1 MSNLI
6 KNELVKIFKK
16 KSAYIILIITLVF
29 IIFSNFMYKKSD
41 NTSYSSYS
49 PEMLKY
55 YEEDLAG
62 INPNDPATLSAYIE
76 TKTQIDTIE
85 LIKKYGFESWQ
96 ANIIPG
102 KLSGYIFD
110 MNEFKYS
117 SVKNEQLYNESK
129 AKYDEIVEKLDAD
142 NWRYFAQSEIDEAN
156 AQIEIQESAK
166 ANTIDQ
172 IELASIESSL
182 NYHQIVKQV
191 AQWRLDKDISYKN
204 SFLNNCLTR
213 YADYNYDIYNY
224 EHSDNHSY
232 EEKQT
237 YYETLEKLNKTR
249 YYIEN
254 NISNIRDNDNR
265 GILLNLFDNYEL
277 FILIFSI
284 MIAGAIVSDEFNKGT
299 IKLLLVRPYS
309 RLKILFA
316 KFIVCIIILLS
327 FIAVVACAQFIVGGI
342 VQGFDSTS
350 IPAIIF
356 DHNTNQIETMSI
368 MKYIVITSIA
378 KLPIYLLLMTL
389 AFACSTI
396 FTNTAVS
403 IVLPLLGYM
412 VSSLINQLAL
422 YYDIKPLLYF
432 VTPNWDLTYYLFGGL
447 PIFESLTLP
456 FSIVICFTYFMI
468 MVITTSIIF
477 KKRNI
482 KNI

>member
-6 KNELVKIFKK
+6 KNELIKIFKK
-16 KSAYIILIITLVF
+16 KSTYIILIITLAF
-29 IIFSNFMYKKSD
+29 IVFSNFMYSKSD
-41 NTSYSSYS
+41 DTSYSNYS
-49 PEMLKY
+49 PEMLIY
-55 YEEDLAG
+55 YKEALAS

-76 TKTQIDTIE
+76 TKTQVDIIE

-96 ANIIPG
+96 ANIIPK
-102 KLSGYIFD
+102 KLPGYIAD
-110 MNEFKYS
+110 MNEYEYS

-129 AKYDEIVEKLDAD
+129 AKYDEIVKKLDTD
-142 NWRYFAQSEIDEAN
+142 DWRYFAQSEIDEAN
-156 AQIEIQESAK
+156 AQIKIQENAK
-166 ANTIDQ
+166 ANTVDQ
-172 IELASIESSL
+172 IELASIESNL
-182 NYHQIVKQV
+182 NYQQVEKQV
-191 AQWRLDKDISYKN
+191 AQWRLDKNISYKN
-204 SFLNNCLTR
+204 SFLNSCLSR
-213 YADYNYDIYNY
+213 YTNYSSDVYTY

-232 EEKQT
+232 EEKQS
-237 YYETLEKLNKTR
+237 YYEILEKLNKNK

-284 MIAGAIVSDEFNKGT
+284 MIAGAIVSDEFSKGT

-316 KFIVCIIILLS
+316 KFIVCIIVLLT
-327 FIAVVACAQFIVGGI
+327 FIAFVACAQFIVGGI

-350 IPAIIF
+350 IPAIIYN
-356 DHNTNQIETMSI
+356 HNTNQIETMSI

-412 VSSLINQLAL
+412 ASSLINQLAL
-422 YYDIKPLLYF
+422 YYNIKPLLYF

-447 PIFESLTLP
+447 PMFESLTLP
-456 FSIVICFTYFMI
+456 FSIVICLIYFMI
-468 MVITTSIIF
+468 MVITAGIVF